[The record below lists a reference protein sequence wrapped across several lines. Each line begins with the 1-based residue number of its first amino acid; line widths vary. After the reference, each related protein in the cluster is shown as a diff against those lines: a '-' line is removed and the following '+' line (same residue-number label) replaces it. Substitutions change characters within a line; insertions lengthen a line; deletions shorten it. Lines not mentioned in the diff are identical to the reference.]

1 VKVRFTSWLSFKEY
15 SAVDDEATRLGTS
28 KNFVVRKAVR
38 QYLGF
43 DDGANNVADDVA
55 DVTRNH
61 EE

>member
-1 VKVRFTSWLSFKEY
+1 MKVRFTSWLSFKEY
-15 SAVDDEATRLGTS
+15 TAVDDEAERLGTS
-28 KNFVVRKAVR
+28 KNYVVRKAIR

-43 DDGANNVADDVA
+43 EEKPADVA